1 MKYLEENDKTL
12 KENNTTGFI
21 FITLGL
27 YGTLGDEAVLEM
39 KNAYEIEIEKA
50 RLEGNDQE
58 RIRRIKK
65 VYFGKVDALLD
76 NSAIGPQWLRKYDM
90 AKLMISEME
99 AIDNKTIRI
108 VCYTVMPN
116 HVHLVFET
124 IKDDEPTISATIESF
139 KRNTGEK
146 AKELLGIGSQFW
158 IPDHHVH
165 IIHEQNEFINII
177 SYILENPVKTG
188 LVEYWRDWP
197 WSYCNPDYI

>member
-12 KENNTTGFI
+12 KENNTTGLI

-27 YGTLGDEAVLEM
+27 EGTLADEAVLAL
-39 KNAYEIEIEKA
+39 KNEFEQEIENA
-50 RLEGNDQE
+50 LAEGQDQY

-65 VYFGKVDALLD
+65 VYFTKIDFLLD
-76 NSAIGPQWLRKYDM
+76 NSVIGPQWLRKYDM
-90 AKLMISEME
+90 AKLMISELE
-99 AIDNKTIRI
+99 ALDDKVVKL

-124 IKDDEPTISATIESF
+124 KDDESLIAGTIESF
-139 KRNTGEK
+139 KSKTSEK
-146 AKELLGIGSQFW
+146 ANSMLGTDGQFW

-165 IIHEQNEFINII
+165 IIHEQTELINII
-177 SYILENPVKTG
+177 SYILENPVKAG

-197 WSYCNPDYI
+197 WSFCNPDYI